1 MITRGNLYQQW
12 TYSSSRR
19 QRRRTV
25 CVTVTETSQAV
36 EEEDI
41 SWVHVLISQVL
52 KENGDD
58 FKKMK
63 SWSSKLISLY
73 SRWWMKRHC
82 YCEYGRSRLEA
93 SRLVKT
99 KARAVEQW
107 GFVRV
112 LRLCFRWGGW
122 HNAKSLVS
130 DWERKEAEIFQLRF
144 TQSEWIKQVKA
155 WFDLCYFVNGH
166 DHWMVD
172 NKIWVHTHLFKIF
185 SNNISDWS
193 FLL

>member
-1 MITRGNLYQQW
+1 MIINYFLIVVICWSIVVITRGNLYQQW

-107 GFVRV
+107 AFVRV
-112 LRLCFRWGGW
+112 VEANERRMTQCLEFGFWLRRERGWDLSTQGYTIRMDQASVRLKSQGG
-122 HNAKSLVS
+122 L
-130 DWERKEAEIFQLRF
+130 DL
-144 TQSEWIKQVKA
+144 SEGCV
-155 WFDLCYFVNGH
+155 FD
-166 DHWMVD
+166 
-172 NKIWVHTHLFKIF
+172 
-185 SNNISDWS
+185 
-193 FLL
+193 